1 MIKRRL
7 ANMYPRQLENLIFAL
22 QRLPG
27 VGAKSAE
34 RYAFTILD
42 WSKEKRKEL
51 IDALKGIDEIHSCEI
66 CGNLSEDKI
75 CAICANESRNKN
87 TICVVAYPKDIVAI
101 ENMQAYDG
109 VYHVL
114 NGLINTAKGTLPEM
128 LNIDSLLKRINKD
141 TEEVILALDPT
152 IEGETTALYLEKL
165 LENHVKVSKLAYG
178 IPVGGHLDYADTRTL
193 AKAFEG
199 RIHNK

>member
-1 MIKRRL
+1 
-7 ANMYPRQLENLIFAL
+7 MYPNQLENLIFAL

-27 VGAKSAE
+27 VGAKTAE

-42 WSKEKRKEL
+42 WDAEKRKDL
-51 IDALKGIDEIHSCEI
+51 IASLNDIDQIQHCEI
-66 CGNLSEDKI
+66 CGNLSSGKI
-75 CAICANESRNKN
+75 CSICENHNRNQN
-87 TICVVAYPKDIVAI
+87 VICVVSYPKDIVAI
-101 ENMQAYDG
+101 ENMQSYEG

-114 NGLINTAKGTLPEM
+114 NGLINTSKGILPEM
-128 LNIDSLLKRINKD
+128 LNINALLKRINEE

-165 LENHVKVSKLAYG
+165 LQGHVKVSKLAHG
-178 IPVGGHLDYADTRTL
+178 IPVGGHLDYADARTL

-199 RIHNK
+199 RSSNEK